1 MEHRKNYM
9 TAHQLAKLGEDTP
22 RRHDICR
29 EILGVA
35 RPGKTAQD
43 KASGAV
49 ARRLANRAKR
59 DAWRRQHNQVRDN
72 KNFPVETCNGKKNR
86 FLH

>member
-9 TAHQLAKLGEDTP
+9 TAHQIAKLGEDTP

-35 RPGKTAQD
+35 RPGKTAKD
-43 KASGAV
+43 KASGA
-49 ARRLANRAKR
+49 ALRRAANRAKR
-59 DAWRRQHNQVRDN
+59 EAWYADRNRSD